1 MKIAVLAPSFNESSN
16 IKKFLEEVDAG
27 LTKTFRGH
35 ETTIFHIDNGST
47 DGTQNIAAE
56 TKTVNKIVFIDNSK
70 HKFSGKGANIYV
82 GLKLARD
89 FDLTMMFDTDVKTF
103 SSEWVDI
110 FSKPIIEKSADFVVP
125 IYTRNRYEGNT
136 TNHFSAP
143 LISLCFDFPFLQPI
157 AGDFA
162 LSKKMVNTAIRSF
175 KYESDFRYGVDTV
188 LSWTAM
194 GNSFKVEQIK
204 AGKKIH
210 NPSFGKITP
219 MFLQVATSTF
229 LQIHKYRKKTI
240 KNFNKGLKILDSTVS
255 FVSIDS
261 NYIAKPQGTAINQ
274 LKQTAIETL
283 NSFEYKQLINK
294 HSIVDPDEPWPT
306 NLASLVNNILNKEKF
321 DYSTAEE
328 YAKILTPLYLF
339 RVAEYFQS
347 IEGLGEDE
355 INILLSNQLSLIGKL
370 LISDHKNGY

>member
-16 IKKFLEEVDAG
+16 IKKFLEDVDAG
-27 LTKTFRGH
+27 LTKTFSSQQ
-35 ETTIFHIDNGST
+35 TTIFHIDNGST

-56 TKTVNKIVFIDNSK
+56 TKTLNKKIFIDNSN
-70 HKFSGKGANIYV
+70 HKFSGKGANIYE
-82 GLKLARD
+82 GLKLAKD

-110 FSKPIIEKSADFVVP
+110 FSKPIIEKSVDYVVP

-143 LISLCFDFPFLQPI
+143 LISLCFDYPFLQPI

-162 LSKKMVNTAIRSF
+162 LSKKMVNAAIQSF

-229 LQIHKYRKKTI
+229 LQIYKYRKKI
-240 KNFNKGLKILDSTVS
+240 LKNFNKGLKILDSNVS
-255 FVSIDS
+255 FVNIDS
-261 NYIAKPQGTAINQ
+261 SYIAKPQGTAINQ
-274 LKQTAIETL
+274 LKHDAFETM
-283 NSFEYKQLINK
+283 NSVEYKRLINK
-294 HSIVDPDEPWPT
+294 HPVINLNESWPT
-306 NLASLVNNILNKEKF
+306 NLASLVNNILNKEQF
-321 DYSTAEE
+321 DYFTAEA
-328 YAKILTPLYLF
+328 YAKILTPLYLL
-339 RVAEYFQS
+339 RVVEYFHS
-347 IEGLGEDE
+347 IEDLSEDK

-370 LISDHKNGY
+370 LLGD